1 MFINKKIVNSRK
13 TNRRDIGHPLVPKWV
28 RPQFF
33 LKHVTKSWHYN
44 ELKLVI
50 WNGPFEWFDCFC
62 NTPNLD
68 DNDLKRGIW
77 SVTFDCIWCV
87 CVCVYIYIY
96 IYVKTKTFLKTQRE
110 CLICIFKQQFL
121 IFKHMYQ
128 TSPKYLLKKK
138 RFTSLFYFSFS
149 FSFENKK
156 RELQATDIKQIKT
169 YGTFWY
175 ENDFFFFFK

>member
-1 MFINKKIVNSRK
+1 M
-13 TNRRDIGHPLVPKWV
+13 
-28 RPQFF
+28 
-33 LKHVTKSWHYN
+33 
-44 ELKLVI
+44 KLVI

-121 IFKHMYQ
+121 FFKQHFTYFHTLFHLHVFSQMFANNNFQFLNTWTKQVQNIYI
-128 TSPKYLLKKK
+128 KKK
-138 RFTSLFYFSFS
+138 DLQAYFIFLFLFLLRI
-149 FSFENKK
+149 K
-156 RELQATDIKQIKT
+156 RESYTLQT
-169 YGTFWY
+169 
-175 ENDFFFFFK
+175 